1 MKSAKAMAGQ
11 PVILEGRRIGRVLQV
26 ELSEDL
32 TAMTGLWADCGLKG
46 TRYMTGEQIQ
56 LLGDVAVI
64 VKEMGKRRRLGE
76 QTLFR
81 RAVASDGSRLGAILD
96 ALIDEQTHK
105 VDALLLSE
113 GFLSDLTKGR
123 RAVRQYMV
131 QPGTGSV
138 VLKSRPDEEGG
149 VEHEGRLD

>member
-46 TRYMTGEQIQ
+46 TRYMTDEQIQ

-64 VKEMGKRRRLGE
+64 VKEMGKRRRLG
-76 QTLFR
+76 
-81 RAVASDGSRLGAILD
+81 AVSYTHLD
-96 ALIDEQTHK
+96 VYK
-105 VDALLLSE
+105 
-113 GFLSDLTKGR
+113 
-123 RAVRQYMV
+123 RQL
-131 QPGTGSV
+131 V
-138 VLKSRPDEEGG
+138 VINFCGG
-149 VEHEGRLD
+149 